1 MSKNSSSVQDFRKVL
16 KKSLFLTEKE
26 NKLYEKIPNAIF
38 EGIFRKNFNS
48 NLALAERV
56 VFNRYKEIAKVD
68 RPLLESYKAKIYGL
82 EKASKVAADW
92 LDQQKRVIF
101 LTDNDNDGSV
111 SQALLIE
118 FYDLFPKEYRDFIRT
133 EYVQHNHVRG
143 INAEHV
149 EKIAFSEGWDEKTE
163 ALLITADNGVN
174 NQEEIE
180 LILQKYPKLKIIVTD
195 HHMPNDQVIQ
205 ENGQNIFLVNPKYQP
220 IDFFKKKNISGA
232 NTIGVFCQQVFKHWC
247 DKKGTVPNQE
257 QRNILENI
265 EELGLWGNLID
276 YVEADIADMPL
287 KNYTIETIKELGPL
301 LNAVIAM
308 ASFVSSKSFEHDLM
322 QLESSTGIDVTPM
335 KEAHQKVQGL
345 NEYAHQLLNFYR
357 HYVEGG
363 LGSGVFTEKDFYVF
377 WAQWLESPENSWSGI
392 NENYVEQL
400 RPIILNLRAVNDKDP
415 FASAVG
421 SAALKVFVELKS
433 VQREVSNYLREKSL
447 VSIHKNQYSTI
458 MRPIAPEVGKLF
470 NRRFLGTVYN
480 QENNGFFLVLGN
492 SDGEEWVG
500 SMRSKYKISDL
511 LKSKS
516 EIEDRLGIK
525 IEVAGHEKAAGFK
538 IKKIKSGVGTDSSI
552 HTDEVLDQLN
562 EWMALQVGKMAL
574 EEKITRIPFV
584 KIDFSSVGLVTKIN
598 AAIKANL
605 AGMHEL
611 PVLLDFEAK
620 NKVFITDP
628 ETTEQINLKT
638 LVDQKK
644 YGYQP
649 IKTDFD
655 GGAFIAPIELLR
667 SVVDSKYRKMLRLS
681 YMNEGVF
688 MASQTMTPEEVGEI
702 YDLRAGRRDKE
713 DLKEYL
719 DKVFPDY
726 EPIAIT
732 RDAIKNLPY
741 FRFNTYGESEFEL
754 FEALMIDLLEE
765 TRQDC
770 FAVIDTEGTGLGR
783 APKCFNIG
791 GVVLE
796 INEESGLEIPVQEFI
811 KGTFRTFDGK
821 LFYVAEEDRKN
832 LKPAKMGKSFDKR
845 VFPLRVEEKGLGYEW
860 SDDLMN
866 RAVPIKNWPKKE
878 VSARGEKLGFGQ
890 NIRINRVIKGHAFAY
905 LIKNNDFA
913 ITKEFEDLTGVDQR
927 LVDEKGIF
935 ADKVDDRLVT
945 WFENFKNKE
954 GTPSKIIFSA
964 HNLPYDKGVISS
976 NLPEFNH
983 LMDMHVLCDTAK
995 IAREAKLSYDETPV
1009 SHFERIDGLDSEIFF
1024 YDSPYSD
1031 YSISGFLNRARAG
1044 KGGLFPDINGKVLL
1058 RYTPET
1064 ERVSL
1069 IHKGTHDEVI
1079 LPVGI
1084 DDLLPFYDATL
1095 PKGQKSAL
1103 EEIQF
1108 SPYRKRVFM
1117 PNRSVKFSVES
1128 MSMRA
1133 MIRNIILHNYG
1144 EEGHKV
1150 QYLKYFEH
1158 EKEFEDLLSLFQ
1170 KQYHFDASIDKNI
1183 EMFRQ
1188 AMSVFGGSVAEKT
1201 MRLFQSVQV
1210 EDFAIRYLNLNKDIQ
1225 AKFHDGWI
1233 YQKVLSIYEPGIS
1246 AKLPPKD
1253 IIEQIRYYTDLPLKK
1268 VKEVLTNTIE
1278 FKRKFGGLK
1287 EAIVHEQHNNLRFS
1301 SSDGQGL
1308 ADAIYEAALPQALAG
1323 MKFYSSY
1330 NRSHAN
1336 AVARIVNANIKDSNA
1351 QIKIREQ
1358 FNSEKARDSYS
1369 FKQMLA
1375 FSRNGAAQNI
1385 KEAKKLSKSG
1395 LNDDGDLALI
1405 KFNLSGKV
1413 IPDDSAVY
1421 ATPKKHVFQE
1431 EIDVYSKKL
1440 ANILIH
1446 EQILNSL
1453 HKIKDETAQV
1463 AVLNILEFNRF
1474 DLLVEKNQIMEV
1486 FDRVDFSRKPGKIK
1500 KIAAF
1505 LMECFDNGPPE
1516 KWSRSIPLE
1525 HELFTIAEAMKPVF
1539 ENLAFVMNEP
1549 SRLEDVVGGL
1559 KIYQEKLSAKKDPKE
1574 KKTLNPELDEQR
1586 GLVTLS
1592 DGLFLPTVDFEK
1604 DNPIK
1609 TLLELHGPIVVGKYL
1624 SHKKQQRELRVCKG
1638 P

>member
-1 MSKNSSSVQDFRKVL
+1 MSKTLSSVQEFRKIL
-16 KKSLFLTEKE
+16 KKSLFLTDKE
-26 NKLYEKIPNAIF
+26 NKLYEKIPDAIF

-48 NLALAERV
+48 NLSLAERV
-56 VFNRYKEIAKVD
+56 VFNRYKEIAKID
-68 RPLLESYKAKIYGL
+68 RPLLESYKTKIYGL
-82 EKASKVAADW
+82 EKASKVAAEW
-92 LDQQKRVIF
+92 LAQKKRIVF

-118 FYDLFPKEYRDFIRT
+118 FYDLFPQEYRDLMRT

-149 EKIAFSEGWDEKTE
+149 EKIAFSEGWNESTE

-180 LILQKYPKLKIIVTD
+180 AILQKYPKLKIIITD
-195 HHMPNDQVIQ
+195 HHMPNDKVVQ

-232 NTIGVFCQQVFKHWC
+232 NTIGVFCQQIFKHWC
-247 DKKGTVPNQE
+247 ESKEINPSQVQKNA
-257 QRNILENI
+257 LENI

-308 ASFVSSKSFEHDLM
+308 ASFISSKTFREDLVE
-322 QLESSTGIDVTPM
+322 LEASTGIDVAPIRSSYE
-335 KEAHQKVQGL
+335 KIQGL

-357 HYVEGG
+357 HYVENAKGE
-363 LGSGVFTEKDFYVF
+363 GSYTEKDFYVF
-377 WAQWLESPENSWSGI
+377 WAQWLEYPKNQWDGI
-392 NENYVEQL
+392 NENYIEQL

-421 SAALKVFVELKS
+421 NAALNVFIELKS
-433 VQREVSNYLREKSL
+433 IQREISNYLRDQSL
-447 VSIHKNQYSTI
+447 VSINKNQYSTI
-458 MRPIAPEVGKLF
+458 MRPVAPEVGKLF

-492 SDGEEWVG
+492 SEGEELVG

-511 LKSKS
+511 LKQKI
-516 EIEDRLGIK
+516 EIEDLLNIK

-538 IKKIKSGVGTDSSI
+538 IKKTKPDLDTNK
-552 HTDEVLDQLN
+552 VLDRLN

-574 EEKITRIPFV
+574 EEKITHIPFV
-584 KIDFSSVGLVTKIN
+584 KIDFSSVGLITKIN

-611 PVLLDFEAK
+611 PALLDFEAK
-620 NKVFITDP
+620 NKVFITDA
-628 ETTEQINLKT
+628 ETTEQINLKS
-638 LVDQKK
+638 LVEQKK

-667 SVVDSKYRKMLRLS
+667 SVVDSNYQKMLRLS
-681 YMNEGVF
+681 YLNEGVF
-688 MASQTMTPEEVGEI
+688 MASQTMSPQEIGEI
-702 YDLRAGRRDKE
+702 YDLKGGRKDKE
-713 DLKEYL
+713 ELKEYL
-719 DKVFPDY
+719 DKVFPQY
-726 EPIAIT
+726 EPIEID
-732 RDAIKNLPY
+732 RNAIKSLPY
-741 FRFNTYGESEFEL
+741 FKFNTYGEAEFEL

-765 TRQDC
+765 TRQDK

-791 GVVLE
+791 GVVLG
-796 INEESGLEIPVQEFI
+796 IDEESGLEMATEEFI

-821 LFYVAEEDRKN
+821 LFYLSEELRQQ
-832 LKPAKMGKSFDKR
+832 LKPIKKDKPLAKRLWPMH
-845 VFPLRVEEKGLGYEW
+845 VEEKGLGYEM
-860 SDDLMN
+860 SDELLSK
-866 RAVPIKNWPKKE
+866 ATPVKNWPKKE
-878 VSARGEKLGFGQ
+878 VSARGEKLGSAKT
-890 NIRINRVIKGHAFAY
+890 IRLNRTVKGHAFAY

-935 ADKVDDRLVT
+935 AEQVDGRLVT
-945 WFENFKNKE
+945 WFEGLKNKNGE
-954 GTPSKIIFSA
+954 PAKIIFSA
-964 HNLPYDKGVISS
+964 HNLPYDKGVITS
-976 NLPEFNH
+976 NLPQFNE
-983 LMDMHVLCDTAK
+983 LMDAHVLCDTAK

-1009 SHFERIDGLDSEIFF
+1009 CHFEGVDGLDQEIFF
-1024 YDSPYSD
+1024 YDSPHSD
-1031 YSISGFLNRARAG
+1031 YSMSVFLERARAG

-1064 ERVSL
+1064 ERFSL

-1079 LPVGI
+1079 LPVGVE
-1084 DDLLPFYDATL
+1084 DLWPMRDETL
-1095 PKGQKSAL
+1095 PEGHNTKG
-1103 EEIQF
+1103 EELGF
-1108 SPYRKRVFM
+1108 NPYRKRVFM

-1144 EEGHKV
+1144 EEGHKI
-1150 QYLKYFEH
+1150 QYLKFFEH
-1158 EKEFEDLLSLFQ
+1158 EKEFEDLLNLFQ

-1188 AMSVFGGSVAEKT
+1188 AMSMFGGAVAERT
-1201 MRLFQSVQV
+1201 MSLFQTIPM
-1210 EDFAIRYLNLNKDIQ
+1210 EDFAIRFLNLNKDIQ

-1233 YQKVLSIYEPGIS
+1233 YQKVLSIYEPSIS

-1301 SSDGQGL
+1301 SADGQGL

-1375 FSRNGAAQNI
+1375 FSRNGAAQNV
-1385 KEAKKLSKSG
+1385 KDAKKLAKTG
-1395 LNDDGDLALI
+1395 AVEGTELADI
-1405 KFNLSGKV
+1405 KFNLTGKV

-1421 ATPKKHVFQE
+1421 ASPKKHIPQE
-1431 EIDVYSKKL
+1431 EIEVYSEKL

-1453 HKIKDETAQV
+1453 HKIKDESAQI
-1463 AVLNILEFNRF
+1463 AILNILEFNKK
-1474 DLLVEKNQIMEV
+1474 DLVPQKNALMEV
-1486 FDRVDFSRKPGKIK
+1486 FNRVEFSRKPGKIK

-1516 KWSRSIPLE
+1516 KWPRSIPLE
-1525 HELFTIAEAMKPVF
+1525 VEFFNVAQAMRPVF

-1549 SRLEDVVGGL
+1549 SRLEDVDAGL
-1559 KIYQEKLSAKKDPKE
+1559 EMFKQKMETKKDPKE
-1574 KKTLNPELDEQR
+1574 KKSSASADLDEQR
-1586 GLVTLS
+1586 SMITLS
-1592 DGLFLPTVDFEK
+1592 DGLFLPQIDFEK

-1609 TLLELHGPIVVGKYL
+1609 TLLELQGPVGIGQYL
-1624 SHKKQQRELRVCKG
+1624 SHKKAQRELRLSKG